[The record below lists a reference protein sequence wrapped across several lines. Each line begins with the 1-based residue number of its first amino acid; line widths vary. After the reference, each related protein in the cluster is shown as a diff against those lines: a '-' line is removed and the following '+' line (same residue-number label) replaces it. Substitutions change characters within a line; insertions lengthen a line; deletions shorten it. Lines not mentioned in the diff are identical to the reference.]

1 MLFLAKSKKNKNKS
15 NIFEAYHL
23 LSMKVHTILFLVLT
37 LFTGC
42 TFTPEDVY
50 FKELDQEPGL
60 ATINL
65 NETSEEVISI
75 YQPTTFTYEVFITK
89 GLISEV
95 QVLLNN
101 EVISTSQSTSGT
113 ITLDWIDLKTGTQEL
128 KIQFLTTSG
137 TGSLADKLGSE
148 YLQVWRT
155 WTLNIDVDPPAKPQ
169 LFTGTENGF
178 FKISWDAY
186 TKPNFTG
193 YSVEAVDFSGLR
205 RSVTI
210 NDPAKNYWID
220 SSYTGG
226 YATTYHVNVSN
237 LAGNITSTQ
246 NMTEMQSLTAA
257 YSGVDSTV
265 ELRWK
270 KVKYPGALKRYAF
283 YVNDVLVNAISLHS
297 DTVYRHKFENVR
309 FGESVRLDFKVEAQY
324 PSYREYSENYI
335 NYNPLEA
342 PQLPGN
348 PILYWHAGTQQ
359 LIAKRDDGKAYV
371 YSPDLLNFTS
381 YTFSDD
387 IAVPASGPYFYYILG
402 SSIHQVNILTQTLV
416 KTVSLA
422 GLTTFNATLQAG
434 ANQLI
439 LYNAYGGFTQYT
451 LGRFY
456 YDFSTETS
464 IKKVIAQ
471 YDAKEVLVS
480 ALQSPILSSSGYYA
494 FSKHNYVVHHY
505 DGTSILENYSS
516 APSNVAFLSFRP
528 DVADQC
534 LWMDFSSREVKL
546 YTIEGNTLVSTLP
559 SIPPGYLFRNYDPVS
574 KYLLFENTTASQVY
588 LMHIETGVQKIIP
601 VSSVGNF
608 TLLNGKLFTR
618 DGYYYETGL

>member
-1 MLFLAKSKKNKNKS
+1 
-15 NIFEAYHL
+15 
-23 LSMKVHTILFLVLT
+23 MKAPTILFLALT
-37 LFTGC
+37 LITGC

-50 FKELDQEPGL
+50 FKELDQEPGI
-60 ATINL
+60 ASINL
-65 NETSEEVISI
+65 NETSADVIAI

-137 TGSLADKLGSE
+137 TGSLADKLGGE

-169 LFTGTENGF
+169 LSTAVENGF
-178 FKISWDAY
+178 FKLSWDAY

-193 YSVEAVDFSGLR
+193 YSIEASDASGRR
-205 RSVTI
+205 RSVVLQ
-210 NDPAKNYWID
+210 DPSANFWID

-237 LAGNITSTQ
+237 LAGNITSTLNLSDLQ
-246 NMTEMQSLTAA
+246 ALTSE
-257 YSGVDSTV
+257 YSAMDSTV
-265 ELRWK
+265 VLRWR

-283 YVNDVLVNAISLHS
+283 YINDVLVNSISLHS
-297 DTVYRHKFENVR
+297 DTVYRHKFDNVL
-309 FGESVRLDFKVEAQY
+309 FGGIVRLDFKVEAQY

-342 PQLPGN
+342 PQLSGN

-359 LIAKRDDGKAYV
+359 LIAKRDDEKAYV
-371 YSPDLLNFTS
+371 YSPDMQSFTS

-387 IAVPASGPYFYYILG
+387 IAVPASGPYFYYISG
-402 SSIHQVNILTQTLV
+402 FFIHQVNLLTHTIV
-416 KTVSLA
+416 KTVSRE
-422 GLTTFNATLQAG
+422 GLSSFNPTLQAG
-434 ANQLI
+434 ANQLV
-439 LYNAYGGFTQYT
+439 LYNAYGGGFTQYS

-471 YDAKEVLVS
+471 YDAKEVMVS
-480 ALQSPILSSSGYYA
+480 ALQAPVLSGGGTYA
-494 FSKHNYVVHHY
+494 FHNHSKDILHY
-505 DGTSILENYSS
+505 DGASLLENYSS
-516 APSNVAFLSFRP
+516 PPANVAFLGFRP
-528 DVADQC
+528 DAFDQYF
-534 LWMDFSSREVKL
+534 WMDFSSREVKL
-546 YTIEGNTLVSTLP
+546 YTIEGNTLVNTLP
-559 SIPPGYLFRNYDPVS
+559 SIPSGYHFRNYDPVS
-574 KYLLFENTTASQVY
+574 KYLLFENTTASQLY

-601 VSSVGNF
+601 VSPNGNF

>member
-1 MLFLAKSKKNKNKS
+1 MKTKKIKYKS

-23 LSMKVHTILFLVLT
+23 LSMQAYSILFLALA
-37 LFTGC
+37 LLTGC

-50 FKELDQEPGL
+50 FKELDKEPGL
-60 ATINL
+60 ASVNL

-113 ITLDWIDLKTGTQEL
+113 ITLDWIDLETGTQEL
-128 KIQFLTTSG
+128 KIQFLATSG

-169 LFTGTENGF
+169 LSTTTENGF
-178 FKISWDAY
+178 FKISWDPY

-205 RSVTI
+205 RRVTI

-246 NMTEMQSLTAA
+246 NLSEIQSLTSV
-257 YSGVDSTV
+257 YSGIDSTV

-270 KVKYPGALKRYAF
+270 KVKYPAALKQYAF
-283 YVNDVLVNAISLHS
+283 YVNGVLVKAIPTHS
-297 DTVYRHKFENVR
+297 DTVYRHKFNNVL
-309 FGESVRLDFKVEAQY
+309 FGESVMLEFKVEAKY
-324 PSYREYSENYI
+324 PSYREYKENYI
-335 NYNPLEA
+335 NYNPLNA
-342 PQLPGN
+342 PQLSGN
-348 PILYWHAGTQQ
+348 PSLYWHEGTQQ

-371 YSPDLLNFTS
+371 YSPDMTNVTS
-381 YTFSDD
+381 YSYTDD
-387 IAVPASGPYFYYILG
+387 IAVPASGPYFYYLYG
-402 SSIHQVNILTQTLV
+402 SSIYQVNLLTQTLV
-416 KTVSLA
+416 KTVSIA
-422 GLTTFNATLQAG
+422 GLTTSNATLQAG
-434 ANQLI
+434 ANELI
-439 LYNAYGGFTQYT
+439 LYNAYSVGSPQYI

-456 YDFSTETS
+456 YDFSSETS
-464 IKKVIAQ
+464 IKKVITQ
-471 YDAKEVLVS
+471 YDAKMVLVS

-494 FSKHNYVVHHY
+494 FSKHSYVVHHY
-505 DGTSILENYSS
+505 DGTSILENYASS
-516 APSNVAFLSFRP
+516 PDNAGFLNFRP
-528 DVADQC
+528 DALDQY

-559 SIPPGYLFRNYDPVS
+559 SIPLGYNFRNYDPVS
-574 KYLLFENTTASQVY
+574 KYLLFESSTMSQVY

-601 VSSVGNF
+601 VSPNGNF